1 MILREALAAGT
12 EILAKNQI
20 SSPRLSAE
28 VLLSLCLGVERPY
41 LYAHDRDEIGAE
53 NLDAYRTML
62 DRKSAGEPLQHITG
76 IQEFFGRPFRV
87 NPSVLIPR
95 PETELVVETVCELNE
110 WVAPR
115 IVDVG
120 TGSGCIGVTLALQVP
135 NATVMGVDV
144 SPEALG
150 VARHNADEL
159 GTTVTLAAADVLDA
173 LGGEFEFVVSNPPYV
188 ARGDYPSL
196 QKEVRD
202 YEPHVA
208 LFAPDDTLSVYRKL
222 IPQAHEHLI
231 AGGHLVVEIGFALEE
246 GVQELFGEGWELLP
260 TRTDL
265 QGIPR
270 VIAARKR

>member
-1 MILREALAAGT
+1 MTLGEALAAGT
-12 EILAKNQI
+12 EILDKNKI
-20 SSPRLSAE
+20 SSPRLAAE
-28 VLLSLCLGVERPY
+28 VLLSRCLGVERPY
-41 LYAHDRDEIGAE
+41 LYAHDRDKMGAKH
-53 NLDAYRTML
+53 LAAYRSML
-62 DRKSAGEPLQHITG
+62 GRKSAGEPLQHITG
-76 IQEFFGRPFRV
+76 IQEFFGRSFRV

-110 WVAPR
+110 WARAR

-120 TGSGCIGVTLALQVP
+120 TGSGCIAVTLALEIP
-135 NATVMGVDV
+135 DATVFAVDV

-150 VARHNADEL
+150 VARHNAVEL
-159 GTTVTLAAADVLDA
+159 GTDVALAAVDVLDA
-173 LGGEFEFVVSNPPYV
+173 LEGVFEFVVSNPPYV

-196 QKEVRD
+196 QREVRD

-222 IPQAHEHLI
+222 IPEAYEHLI
-231 AGGHLVVEIGFALEE
+231 IGGHVVVEIGFALEE
-246 GVQELFGEGWELLP
+246 SVRKLFGKGWELLP
-260 TRTDL
+260 TKTDL